1 MSTLYE
7 KLKQVEARYD
17 EMSEQLSSPEVLADS
32 ARIQKL
38 AKNHSDLA
46 EIVAKYRRWKK
57 IEQGLREAKTPE
69 VAAE

>member
-46 EIVAKYRRWKK
+46 IARIRSRSYR
-57 IEQGLREAKTPE
+57 A
-69 VAAE
+69 